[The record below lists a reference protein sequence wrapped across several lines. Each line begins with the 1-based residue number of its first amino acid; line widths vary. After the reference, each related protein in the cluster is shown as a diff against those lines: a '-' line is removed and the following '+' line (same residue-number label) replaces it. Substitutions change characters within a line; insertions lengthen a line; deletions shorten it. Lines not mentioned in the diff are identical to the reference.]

1 MVIPKI
7 RTPPMF
13 GDVSKISLESV
24 TLLYSLSMSVS
35 AFLQNNLL
43 LRKAC
48 NPMEP
53 FGECVNSE
61 KTAQHVVSIIHSW
74 KALIQY
80 TIPVVLII
88 LAGPW
93 SDSHGKRR
101 KPLIFLPIVGQILT
115 DAFCIMNAYF
125 WSWPPQV
132 AAVFEAVTPGL
143 FGSRSMFWVG
153 IISYISDNT
162 DVELRTLRFGVIN
175 ATYYISS
182 LIGTGIS
189 GILNVKLGFFGAFAV
204 SIVLNSVALAIG
216 YFAVKDTSVP
226 YEENK
231 LWHKPRYLFQGYLS
245 IFKGKV
251 KNYAITLLLLLVCQS
266 VLVGRLSGE
275 YAVMY
280 LFVRYQFG
288 WLEVEYSYF
297 AAYKMMTIFFGT
309 LFAVSVLSHHLK
321 INDVVIGVI
330 AGTFDIF
337 AAFGYVLVKQP
348 WQMYII
354 PLIDL
359 FHGTALTIT
368 TSLTS
373 KMVEKEELG
382 RVNSVQGL
390 FSTVLSFVIVAL
402 YSATYN
408 YTFEYLTGAVFL
420 LNVILTA
427 PLLVVLLTM
436 YYKCRHLWTSDS
448 HNIAVR

>member
-1 MVIPKI
+1 MLPLKI
-7 RTPPMF
+7 RTSPLF
-13 GDVSKISLESV
+13 GDVSNLSLESV
-24 TLLYSLSMSVS
+24 TMLFSLSISIS

-61 KTAQHVVSIIHSW
+61 KSAQHVVSIIQSW
-74 KALIQY
+74 KALFQY
-80 TIPVVLII
+80 TIPIVFII

-143 FGSRSMFWVG
+143 FGSKILFWVG
-153 IISYISDNT
+153 MISYVSDNT
-162 DVELRTLRFGVIN
+162 DAELRTLRFGVLN
-175 ATYYISS
+175 ATSSISA
-182 LIGTGIS
+182 LIGTGLS

-204 SIVLNSVALAIG
+204 TVVLNSVALAIG
-216 YFAVKDTSVP
+216 YWAFEDTSVP
-226 YEENK
+226 YEKNNH
-231 LWHKPRYLFQGYLS
+231 WFKPQYLFKGYLS

-251 KNYAITLLLLLVCQS
+251 KHYAITLLVLLVCQS
-266 VLVGRLSGE
+266 VLVGRFLGE

-288 WLEVEYSYF
+288 WQEMEYSYF
-297 AAYKMMTIFFGT
+297 AAYKMMTIIFGT
-309 LFAVSVLSHHLK
+309 LFAVSTLSHHLK

-330 AGTFDIF
+330 AGIFDIF
-337 AAFGYVLVKQP
+337 AAFGYVLIDQP

-354 PLIDL
+354 PVIDF
-359 FHGTALTIT
+359 FHGTAITIII
-368 TSLTS
+368 SLTS

-382 RVNSVQGL
+382 RMNSAQGL
-390 FSTVLSFVIVAL
+390 FNTVLSLVIVAF
-402 YSATYN
+402 YNATYHF
-408 YTFEYLTGAVFL
+408 TFEYLTGAVFL
-420 LNVILTA
+420 LSIILTA
-427 PLLVVLLTM
+427 PILVVLLIM
-436 YYKCRHLWTSDS
+436 YYKCRHLWASDS
-448 HNIAVR
+448 YNIAVR